1 MSSHTT
7 NRFTHRVTSDGPARG
22 MTFAGRRRP
31 ARSAGTGDFP
41 LVIAVHGGGYT
52 SAYFDVPGYSL
63 LDRAAG
69 LGIPIIAVDRPG
81 YGGSSPVASDGSVFL
96 ANAAA
101 LDHLIAEL
109 WETDGAGTAGVF
121 LIGHSIGVPISM
133 AIGAREPEWPLL
145 GMALSG
151 CLLRVPERLAGV
163 WAAAPGPTL
172 DSPVEQKA
180 LRMFGPAWTRPGDM
194 PEASYFANVPV
205 LRSELVE
212 SATTWPETY
221 RDIAPRIGVPVQLRH
236 GEFDGLWITEGE
248 QVAEFAAGLTSSPRV
263 DAGYFPSAGHA
274 IDYHRVGAAF
284 QVGQLAFAL
293 DCAARRLQPSS
304 GMSNRP

>member
-1 MSSHTT
+1 VSSHIT
-7 NRFTHRVTSDGPARG
+7 NHFTHRVTSDGPARG
-22 MTFAGRRRP
+22 MTFAGRRRQ
-31 ARSAGTGDFP
+31 AEIAGTSDVP

-52 SAYFDVPGYSL
+52 SAYFDVPGHSL

-69 LGIPIIAVDRPG
+69 LGVPIIAVDRPG
-81 YGGSSPVASDGSVFL
+81 YGGSSSVSSDGSVFL

-109 WETDGAGTAGVF
+109 WERYGTGTAGVF

-133 AIGAREPEWPLL
+133 AIAARKPRWPLL

-151 CLLRVPERLAGV
+151 CLLRVPERLAGI
-163 WAAAPGPTL
+163 WAAAPGLTL
-172 DSPVEQKA
+172 DSPIEQKA
-180 LRMFGPAWTRPGDM
+180 TRMFGPQWTRPDAM

-212 SATTWPETY
+212 SATSWPETY
-221 RDIAPRIGVPVQLRH
+221 RSIAPQIAVPVQLRH
-236 GEFDGLWITEGE
+236 GEFDGLWITENE
-248 QVAEFAAGLTSSPRV
+248 QVAEFAAGLTSSPWV
-263 DAGYFPSAGHA
+263 DADFFPSAGHA

-293 DCAARRLQPSS
+293 NCAARQL
-304 GMSNRP
+304 RPQE